1 MKRGNSSFIKVLLSL
16 ILVVVIA
23 GTAFVYVSPQ
33 FEKNSPVVEFK
44 DNIYWNL
51 HDKLPMKLL
60 DDSGI
65 KYYKITF
72 KDGNSEK
79 VLKHEILAKPEK
91 SIELELAAPKL
102 NMFFK
107 SNEISIIVEAI
118 DNSKWNFFDG
128 NKTVSRY
135 QINIDKK
142 PPVVDIISNSYA
154 IRRGGSAIV
163 IVKIEDE
170 NLKDAYL
177 SFSKKERFELIPFYK
192 ENYYMALIGWPVTL
206 SEFDGANV
214 VAMDKANN
222 FSQTKV
228 PLYIRPL
235 KMRKSNIKISDSF
248 IKNVSTKVIEQ
259 SLETIPESLVEAFV
273 KQNDKIRAKN
283 VATIRRVSSDYM
295 NKDRVDSFDIKT
307 FKRLKNASTAGYF
320 GQQRHYYHNR
330 KKIDEAWHLG
340 MDWAS
345 VKRADIKTS
354 NSGVVIFNDYL
365 GIYGNTIIID
375 HGYGLQTL
383 YAHTSA
389 SSVNVGDNVTS
400 NQKIG
405 NTGTTGAVLGDHLHF
420 GVLIQGIEVNPLEW
434 MDKNWIKTRIVDII
448 NDAKEVID
456 NK

>member
-1 MKRGNSSFIKVLLSL
+1 MKRRNSSFIKVLFSL
-16 ILVVVIA
+16 ILIVLIA
-23 GTAFVYVSPQ
+23 GTAFIYVSPQ

-44 DNIYWNL
+44 ENVYWNL
-51 HDKLPMKLL
+51 RDKLTMNLL

-79 VLKHEILAKPEK
+79 VLKQEILATPKK
-91 SIELELAAPKL
+91 SITLELEAPKF

-107 SNEISIIVEAI
+107 SKEVSLIVEAI

-128 NKTVSRY
+128 NKT
-135 QINIDKK
+135 INSYKIKIDKK
-142 PPVVDIISNSYA
+142 RPVVEIISNSYA
-154 IRRGGSAIV
+154 IRRGGSAVV

-206 SEFDGANV
+206 TEFNGANI

-228 PLYIRPL
+228 PLYIRAL

-248 IKNVSTKVIEQ
+248 INNVSTKVIEQ
-259 SLETIPESLVEAFV
+259 SAETIPDSLEKIFV
-273 KQNDKIRAKN
+273 KQNDLIRAKN

-295 NKDRVDSFDIKT
+295 NKDRVDNFGIGV

-320 GQQRHYYHNR
+320 GQKRHYYHNR
-330 KKIDEAWHLG
+330 EKIDEAWHLG
-340 MDWAS
+340 VDWAS

-354 NSGVVIFNDYL
+354 NGGTVIFNDYL

-389 SSVNVGDNVTS
+389 SSVNVGDSVNKG
-400 NQKIG
+400 QKIG

-420 GVLIQGIEVNPLEW
+420 GVLIQGVEVNPLEW
-434 MDKNWIKTRIVDII
+434 MDKNWIKTRITDII
-448 NDAKEVID
+448 KDAKEVID